1 MSDNE
6 TVSDSPLGEDGQTP
20 TPLLSKREAAA
31 HLGVSEKTIERYVHE
46 YGLLQPARE
55 DPRTGGKQ
63 FDPSDIERLRLAPP
77 GRRKTGLDSPR
88 QSDLPLRE
96 LVLAMQQAHAETVR
110 AKNETIIALHEQV
123 DSLRQSHQQQ
133 LSATVN
139 EADTL
144 RLSLSVLEAERDDL
158 RRQLAEGQSAPPA
171 APQPPRAAPPPD
183 AATATPEAPGA
194 AGSFWA
200 RVRRAFGGEE

>member
-1 MSDNE
+1 MSDDE

-31 HLGVSEKTIERYVHE
+31 RLGVSEKTIERYVHE
-46 YGLLQPARE
+46 YGLLQSARE
-55 DPRTGGKQ
+55 DPHTGGKQ
-63 FDPSDIERLRLAPP
+63 FDPADIERLRLAPP
-77 GRRKTGLDSPR
+77 GRRKTGLDRPR
-88 QSDLPLRE
+88 QSHLPLRE

-133 LSATVN
+133 LSTTIS

-144 RLSLSVLEAERDDL
+144 RQSLSVREAERDQL
-158 RRQLAEGQSAPPA
+158 RAEVARLRAQASS
-171 APQPPRAAPPPD
+171 PPR
-183 AATATPEAPGA
+183 TAEEARPLPMDTPVAPGG
-194 AGSFWA
+194 AGGLWA
-200 RVRRAFGGEE
+200 RVRRVLGGE